1 MLSGLYRCK
10 RKNKKIKISV
20 DNYPCHM
27 VIYTRDKD
35 SCQNAN
41 ENCQYVKENCQL
53 SYVSGCT
60 TKIFKNSVFYI
71 EGGMASATL

>member
-1 MLSGLYRCK
+1 
-10 RKNKKIKISV
+10 
-20 DNYPCHM
+20 M

-35 SCQNAN
+35 SCQKVN